1 VLQFNVHI
9 RLACI
14 GSLLILVSACGK
26 PETSAVDNGKAVA
39 KVNTVTLGDKDLEN
53 FVPSGLSKE
62 DSTAFVKEY
71 ISKWA
76 SDELFYQQALNY
88 LSEEEQNINKE
99 TEEFKKDLIS
109 YRFQIK
115 LINDKLDTVVSA
127 QEIEDYYNANSQ
139 NFLLKSNILKVLY
152 IKTPIGIPNFEKF
165 KKLCYSTNPKDE
177 EQLKN
182 LCVQYAN
189 NYYMNDNTWLLFD
202 DLKKEMSQLNEVPDY
217 TLQKGKIFEFTDVA
231 SFYFLKILDVKS
243 KNTLSPLNFEKNNIK
258 NMLVNQRKQQL
269 INAVKKD
276 FFDKAKTNKELEIY
290 N

>member
-1 VLQFNVHI
+1 MLQFNVHI